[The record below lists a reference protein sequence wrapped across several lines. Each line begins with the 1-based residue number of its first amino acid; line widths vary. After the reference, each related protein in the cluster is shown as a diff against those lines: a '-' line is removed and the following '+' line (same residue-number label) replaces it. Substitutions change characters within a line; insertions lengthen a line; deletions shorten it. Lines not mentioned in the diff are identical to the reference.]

1 MDMYV
6 VGVYKKGKNI
16 AGFKILAINSDNSVE
31 VRDVSYADTLG
42 VVKSGKATIKN
53 LRIDNGELKGVNG
66 SLDRYGIVGK
76 SQSLVVLKE
85 LQDNSGKTQGYLC
98 SDSLGQT
105 RNLTEQQVIMFAEKF
120 AIANGKIVPGEN
132 GTKHVSAI
140 EGAYDIKKPIQK
152 QQSKP
157 TQIQQQP
164 IQNNNVQ
171 GVTNKPALPND
182 VIDLINKVKARPEY
196 AGSFAESV
204 IKSVEESGKCSYRQ
218 KNALEKTYDGW
229 LNPNKNSVTP
239 EVKSL
244 IDEAKQYSKYKG
256 SFAENLVN
264 FIEKNNRCSEKQL
277 ESLKKEC
284 KRLKEEDEKL
294 AKERA
299 QQAAKQQQTQPAQQQ
314 TPVQQPTTAQ
324 TTPSTSSTSVSKPVN
339 NNTSKKIAQIDK
351 DNERESRKRDDDS
364 KKEKIEI
371 ARKSMDAKQR
381 RALTQNISSN
391 GLFDY
396 SFTKDGRAYVEG
408 FSKDVEVPEDLVIPE
423 TVVKDGKT
431 YKVTGITIGA
441 FQTEPIVTVTTSKY
455 INDIGQ
461 GAFRFCE
468 KLKRAD
474 LSQST
479 HALIPARLFAGCEN
493 LEEVLPGN
501 YVQRVHEYAFL
512 NCKKLKRIAFSDVC
526 TTFARSAFEWCKELE
541 SCISNVKTI
550 DFGVFYNCSLLK
562 EFNFSS
568 VLSIGPQAFR
578 RTGFNEIVLPGNVRV
593 AGEKAFAD
601 CYALQKV
608 TIEEG
613 VEELGAFC
621 FAKSEFDSYEL
632 GNLEAGK
639 VKLDELYA
647 PKSLKLVG
655 ADAFRNVGLVIGWTG
670 SVAESKCISFNTPF
684 KRLDNINTDN
694 STSTRVKANI
704 LNLNPILT
712 LRDKI
717 DAPVEGKSNPEFIM
731 EQKKLVDIPFT
742 KAQLDFFKMTEST
755 GEKEPHILF
764 KAAVNYLQDMSDF
777 LQAPLSNGVLR
788 LQNTFYVIN
797 TPIYDDGC
805 NKISKITYQIMDTL
819 DDGSFIVVF
828 MNNHLRYMTD
838 CNMYTNINIDKT
850 LSTDDNIPIVTY
862 LHSGDIIGE
871 QSTISGHDGIIK
883 EAVGKG
889 DNVGKRF
896 YNMIRRNSIVVSTT
910 KKASYL
916 YVPCEGVYLSLHDKR
931 ADNLEGEEKIEV
943 ECQSVLEI
951 DEYKKLVSELKKIK
965 KNLGGSE
972 KFFDNLSNLSA
983 SYVARRIKDINTIED
998 EKEAQLFL
1006 VSKKFN
1012 EIVDSAGI
1020 APNPNLLTYEL
1031 FNELSHSYWMISK
1044 DEDWLQQTGKKS
1056 LNRTAEYHIGKYKL
1070 TEYKSNQIVKFSNPY
1085 MNGCKG
1091 AYVFTLTSGNTLLGV
1106 YASRYSMH
1114 YITDKLY
1121 DLTNIKKGV
1130 EIPDAILTSAER
1142 FDKLPSNLFYQ
1153 FYNVL
1158 YSKGGWSFKEYS
1170 QYSYSSQNVGF
1181 NISMYKPTGVF
1192 YLTMTRLVLDTTSK
1206 DKRLIGVKTM
1216 PILPIGNMDRALMV
1230 AETTNKNAK
1239 NTKLYDEL
1247 MELAAYHDYN
1257 DNILRI
1263 RSQELKDSINNTYDK
1278 YVAARRLII
1287 AGVKD
1292 VAQYKALIDDRAVY
1306 MLGTV
1311 HQGVLQREHA
1321 SIDYDSEVDDFSID
1335 MTEPIEDIDTS
1346 DLDFDSDISD
1356 DNDIDIDLDD
1366 EEADLEDEEF
1376 DLDDDEEEPGMSFE
1390 EFFETAKSMG
1400 ITDEGQARIMYMNF
1414 INNQ

>member
-31 VRDVSYADTLG
+31 VRDVSYADILG

-53 LRIDNGELKGVNG
+53 LKIDNGELKGVNG
-66 SLDRYGIVGK
+66 SLDRYGVVGK

-105 RNLTEQQVIMFAEKF
+105 RNLTEQQVIMFADKF
-120 AIANGKIVPGEN
+120 AIANGKVVPGEN
-132 GTKHVSAI
+132 GTRHVSAI
-140 EGAYDIKKPIQK
+140 EGTYDIKKPIQK

-157 TQIQQQP
+157 TQTQQQP
-164 IQNNNVQ
+164 VQNNQTQ

-182 VIDLINKVKARPEY
+182 VIDLINKVKSRAEY
-196 AGSFAESV
+196 AGSFAESIV
-204 IKSVEESGKCSYRQ
+204 KSVEESGKCSYRQ
-218 KNALEKTYDGW
+218 KSALEKIYDGW
-229 LNPNKNSVTP
+229 LNPNKNSVTQ
-239 EVKSL
+239 EVKDL
-244 IDEAKQYSKYKG
+244 MDEAKQYSKYKG

-264 FIEKNNRCSEKQL
+264 FIEKNNRCSEKQV
-277 ESLKKEC
+277 ESLRKEC

-294 AKERA
+294 AKEKT
-299 QQAAKQQQTQPAQQQ
+299 QQIPKQQQSQPTQQQ
-314 TPVQQPTTAQ
+314 TPAQQATTQ
-324 TTPSTSSTSVSKPVN
+324 TTPSNTGLNKPVN
-339 NNTSKKIAQIDK
+339 KNIASRIAQIDR
-351 DNERESRKRDDDS
+351 DNDKESRKRDDDS
-364 KKEKIEI
+364 KKEKIETM
-371 ARKSMDAKQR
+371 RKSMDAKQR
-381 RALTQNISSN
+381 RALTQNISTI

-396 SFTKDGRAYVEG
+396 SFTKDGRAYIEG

-431 YKVTGITIGA
+431 YKITGITMGA

-461 GAFRFCE
+461 YAFRFCE
-468 KLKRAD
+468 KLEKAD

-479 HALIPARLFAGCEN
+479 HTLISAKLFAECKN
-493 LEEVLPGN
+493 LKEVLPGN
-501 YVQRVHEYAFL
+501 YVQRVHEYAFI
-512 NCKKLKRIAFSDVC
+512 NCRKLKRIAFSDTC

-541 SCISNVKTI
+541 SCMSNVKAV

-568 VLSIGPQAFR
+568 VTSIGPQAFR
-578 RTGFNEIVLPGNVRV
+578 KTGFNEITLPSNIRV

-621 FAKSEFDSYEL
+621 FAKSEFNSYEL
-632 GNLEAGK
+632 GDLTAEK
-639 VKLDELYA
+639 VKLDEIYA
-647 PKSLKLVG
+647 PKSLKLIG
-655 ADAFRNVGLVIGWTG
+655 ADAFRNAGLVIGWTG

-684 KRLDNINTDN
+684 KRLDSINTDN
-694 STSTRVKANI
+694 STNTRVKANM

-717 DAPVEGKSNPEFIM
+717 DAPVDGKSNPEFVM

-742 KAQLDFFKMTEST
+742 KAQLDFFKIAEST
-755 GEKEPHILF
+755 EEKEPHILF

-819 DDGSFIVVF
+819 EDGSFIVVF
-828 MNNHLRYMTD
+828 MNNHLRYMAD
-838 CNMYTNINIDKT
+838 CNMYTDINIDEILPT
-850 LSTDDNIPIVTY
+850 NDNIPIVTY

-883 EAVGKG
+883 EAIGKG

-896 YNMIRRNSIVVSTT
+896 YEMIRRNSIVVYTT
-910 KKASYL
+910 KKDSYL

-931 ADNLEGEEKIEV
+931 ADNLEGEAKIEV

-951 DEYKKLVSELKKIK
+951 DDYKKLVSELSKIK

-972 KFFDNLSNLSA
+972 KFFDNLSKLSN
-983 SYVARRIKDINTIED
+983 SYVSRRIKDINNIED

-1106 YASRYSMH
+1106 YASRYNMH

-1130 EIPDAILTSAER
+1130 EIPDAIFTSAEN
-1142 FDKLPSNLFYQ
+1142 FDKLTSNLFYQ
-1153 FYNVL
+1153 FYDVL

-1170 QYSYSSQNVGF
+1170 SYNYSSQNVAF

-1192 YLTMTRLVLDTTSK
+1192 YLTMTRLTTDTRNGK
-1206 DKRLIGVKTM
+1206 KEYIGVRTM

-1230 AETTNKNAK
+1230 ATTTNTNAK
-1239 NTKLYDEL
+1239 NTKLYEEL
-1247 MELAAYHDYN
+1247 MELAAYHDYG
-1257 DNILRI
+1257 DRLLRV
-1263 RSQELKDSINNTYDK
+1263 RSQELRDDMQHTYDK
-1278 YVAARRLII
+1278 YVAARKLMI

-1292 VAQYKALIDDRAVY
+1292 VAQYKSLIDDRAVY

-1311 HQGVLQREHA
+1311 HQGVLQRENA
-1321 SIDYDSEVDDFSID
+1321 SIDYDSEVDDSNID
-1335 MTEPIEDIDTS
+1335 MTESIEDIDMS

-1356 DNDIDIDLDD
+1356 DNDIDIDLGDD
-1366 EEADLEDEEF
+1366 EFEM
-1376 DLDDDEEEPGMSFE
+1376 DDDEIEMDDDEDENVMPFE
-1390 EFFETAKSMG
+1390 EFFKTAKSMG
-1400 ITDEGQARIMYMNF
+1400 ITDEGQARIMYMSF

>member
-6 VGVYKKGKNI
+6 VGIYKKGKNI
-16 AGFKILAINSDNSVE
+16 VGFKILAINKDNSIE
-31 VRDVSYADTLG
+31 IRDVSYSDALG
-42 VVKSGKATIKN
+42 VLQSGKAVIKN
-53 LRIDNGELKGVNG
+53 LKLDNNELKGVNG
-66 SLDRYGIVGK
+66 SLDRYGVVGK

-85 LQDNSGKTQGYLC
+85 LQDDNGKTQGYLC

-120 AIANGKIVPGEN
+120 AIANGKIVPDASGV
-132 GTKHVSAI
+132 KHVSAI
-140 EGAYDIKKPIQK
+140 EGTYDIKKPIQK
-152 QQSKP
+152 QQSKTKKKQEQP
-157 TQIQQQP
+157 VQNNKGQQQ
-164 IQNNNVQ
+164 
-171 GVTNKPALPND
+171 TNASTLPTD
-182 VIDLINKVKARPEY
+182 VVDLINKVKARPEY
-196 AGSFAESV
+196 VGSFAESV
-204 IKSVEESGKCSYRQ
+204 VKSVEESGKCSYRQ
-218 KNALEKTYDGW
+218 KNAIQKVYDSW
-229 LNPNKNSVTP
+229 VNPNSNAVTQ
-239 EVKSL
+239 EVKDL
-244 IDEAKQYSKYKG
+244 IDEAKTYSKYKG
-256 SFAENLVN
+256 SFAENLVGY
-264 FIEKNNRCSEKQL
+264 IEKNNRCSAKQL

-284 KRLKEEDEKL
+284 VRLKDEDEKL
-294 AKERA
+294 AKEK
-299 QQAAKQQQTQPAQQQ
+299 AKQQQSVQQVQQQTSAPVKQSSAHTVNTPAQQSTTQ
-314 TPVQQPTTAQ
+314 TQPVA
-324 TTPSTSSTSVSKPVN
+324 SSGAAKRIS
-339 NNTSKKIAQIDK
+339 QINRDI
-351 DNERESRKRDDDS
+351 DRENRKRDEES
-364 KKEKIEI
+364 KKEKVEI
-371 ARKSMDAKQR
+371 ARKSMNAKQR
-381 RALTQNISSN
+381 RASTQNIASV

-408 FSKDVEVPEDLVIPE
+408 FSKGVEVPEDLVIPE
-423 TVVKDGKT
+423 TVEKDGKT
-431 YKVTGITIGA
+431 YKVTGITIEA
-441 FQTEPIVTVTTSKY
+441 FQTEPIVTVKTSKY

-461 GAFRFCE
+461 GAFRFCD
-468 KLKRAD
+468 KLKKAD

-479 HALIPARLFAGCEN
+479 HALIPARLFAGCEL

-512 NCKKLKRIAFSDVC
+512 NCKRLVSIAFSDSC
-526 TTFARSAFEWCKELE
+526 TTFARGCFEWCKALK

-550 DFGVFYNCSLLK
+550 DFGAFYNCSALE

-578 RTGFNEIVLPGNVRV
+578 RTGFNILVLPSNVRV

-601 CYALQKV
+601 CYVLQKV

-621 FAKSEFDSYEL
+621 FAKSEFDSYQL
-632 GNLEAGK
+632 GDLSVDK

-647 PKSLKLVG
+647 PKSIKLIG

-684 KRLDNINTDN
+684 KRLDGINTEN
-694 STSTRVKANI
+694 STTTRVKAN
-704 LNLNPILT
+704 LLSLNPILT

-717 DAPVEGKSNPEFIM
+717 DCPVENMSNPDFVM
-731 EQKKLVDIPFT
+731 ENKKLVDIPFS
-742 KAQLDFFKMTEST
+742 KSQLDFFKIDEATEV
-755 GEKEPHILF
+755 KEPHILF
-764 KAAVNYLQDMSDF
+764 KAAVNYLQDISTF
-777 LQAPLSNGVLR
+777 LQSPLENGVLR
-788 LQNTFYVIN
+788 LQDTFYVLN
-797 TPIYDDGC
+797 MPIYDDGC

-819 DDGSFIVVF
+819 ESGSFIVVF

-838 CNMYTNINIDKT
+838 CNMYTDISIDKA
-850 LSTDDNIPIVTY
+850 LPTDDCLPITAY

-871 QSTISGHDGIIK
+871 QSTISGHDGVIK
-883 EAVGKG
+883 EAVGPG

-896 YNMIRRNSIVVSTT
+896 YDMIRRNSIVMYTT
-910 KKASYL
+910 KRDSYL
-916 YVPCEGVYLSLHDKR
+916 YVPCQGVYLSLHDKR
-931 ADNLEGEEKIEV
+931 ADNLEGEEKIDV

-951 DEYKKLVSELKKIK
+951 NDYKTLISELKKIK

-972 KFFDNLSNLSA
+972 KFFSGLTKLSA
-983 SYVARRIKDINTIED
+983 SYVNRRIRDIGTIED

-1012 EIVDSAGI
+1012 EIVDAAGI

-1031 FNELSHSYWMISK
+1031 FNELSKSYWMISK

-1091 AYVFTLTSGNTLLGV
+1091 AYVFTLMSGNTILGV

-1121 DLTNIKKGV
+1121 DLTNISKNV
-1130 EIPDAILTSAER
+1130 EIPDAIFTSAED

-1153 FYNVL
+1153 FYDVL

-1170 QYSYSSQNVGF
+1170 TYSYSSQSVAF

-1192 YLTMTRLVLDTTSK
+1192 YLTMTRLVTDNSSK
-1206 DKRLIGVKTM
+1206 DKKVRGVRTM

-1230 AETTNKNAK
+1230 ATTTNTNAK
-1239 NTKLYDEL
+1239 NTRLYDEL

-1257 DNILRI
+1257 DNLLRV
-1263 RSQELKDSINNTYDK
+1263 RGQELKDAMNNTYNK
-1278 YVAARRLII
+1278 YVATRRLII

-1292 VAQYKALIDDRAVY
+1292 VDQYKALIDDRAVY

-1311 HQGVLQREHA
+1311 HQGLLQREHN
-1321 SIDYDSEVDDFSID
+1321 SVDYDFDSDDLGID
-1335 MTEPIEDIDTS
+1335 MDAPIEDIDTS
-1346 DLDFDSDISD
+1346 DLDFDNDIQD
-1356 DNDIDIDLDD
+1356 DIDIDIDVDD
-1366 EEADLEDEEF
+1366 DEEF
-1376 DLDDDEEEPGMSFE
+1376 DLDDDIEEGGISFE